1 MPERRKKQREE
12 ALLDGQVLE
21 EMQRMVEKGRPPYF
35 DNVHGHQGL
44 AELDK
49 VRDWAEEMEKCGHPI
64 SGIRLNLDESG
75 KPDDPPD
82 VLAEIDGRPI
92 GIEVT
97 DLVEYPKQ
105 HTFCIVAAGRVTSLR
120 WKRRQNGRIDFHWHG
135 ADLGP
140 DEKAKWER
148 RVKAGPDWRYREP
161 GVEWP
166 LERFQMRLAEIVET
180 KDEKAGAKKAKRMRM
195 HGEDALDLRLHRSFL
210 LIFTPEF
217 YLQDHLDEYVEKTEV
232 RCPENFD
239 RVFLMGDYVPGE
251 RSRRRPVFEIRLI
264 ACRS

>member
-49 VRDWAEEMEKCGHPI
+49 VRDWAEEMEKCGYSI
-64 SGIRLNLDESG
+64 SGIRLNLDESEE
-75 KPDDPPD
+75 PDDPPD
-82 VLAEIDGRPI
+82 VLAEIDGKPI

-105 HTFCIVAAGRVTSLR
+105 HTFCIVAAGRVTSLT
-120 WKRRQNGRIDFHWHG
+120 WKQRQNGRFDFRWHG
-135 ADLGP
+135 AELGA
-140 DEKAKWER
+140 DEEAKWEG
-148 RVKAGPDWRYREP
+148 RVKADPEKYKEEG
-161 GVEWP
+161 GEWP
-166 LERFQMRLAEIVET
+166 LERFQVRLAEIVNT
-180 KDEKAGAKKAKRMRM
+180 KDEKTGAKKAKRMRM

-217 YLQDHLDEYVEKTEV
+217 YLQDQLDEYVEKTEV
-232 RCPENFD
+232 CCPENFD
-239 RVFLMGDYVPGE
+239 RVFLMGDYVPGD
-251 RSRRRPVFEIRLI
+251 RSRRHPVFEIRLVP
-264 ACRS
+264 CRP